1 MNWRDGPRLPVAAA
15 GGFAASLPDE
25 VVYAGGTSW
34 RTGAKEYL
42 DDVHIYKWRGNSW
55 RAGPKL
61 PSSLAYGACVVTP
74 AGLEILGGLDGNAS
88 TDKCWRLDH
97 KKHAWLPSGVL
108 PRDAVLARAAV
119 VRNEVYLFGG
129 AKDAADLTTCTA
141 EVLTRDS
148 SGKWHTV
155 GLMPQGAVAN
165 AASAV
170 IGNMVYLF
178 GGVSMPAAGKV
189 LNHADVLRFDAAEHT
204 WRRLAPL
211 PEPNRGLTAVALDT
225 RRILLVGG
233 YTATQAEAEEKTV
246 EYGFSSEAYVY
257 DTRADQ
263 YLRVAALPFAAAGVA
278 LLKHGDRVIAIGG
291 EDRMRG
297 RTDRVHMTRV

>member
-211 PEPNRGLTAVALDT
+211 PEPNRGETAVGRLYGDSGGGGRKNGGVRVQFRGLCLRHT
-225 RRILLVGG
+225 RRSVSEGRRAAVRGG
-233 YTATQAEAEEKTV
+233 RRRTLE
-246 EYGFSSEAYVY
+246 
-257 DTRADQ
+257 TRRPGNRHRRRRPHAGPHRSRAHDAR
-263 YLRVAALPFAAAGVA
+263 LSFAP
-278 LLKHGDRVIAIGG
+278 
-291 EDRMRG
+291 
-297 RTDRVHMTRV
+297 